1 MIITNALIQMVGKI
15 ADENG
20 KVDII
25 TNSSCDGV
33 DYE

>member
-1 MIITNALIQMVGKI
+1 MIITHALIQMVGQI

-25 TNSSCDGV
+25 TNCSCDGV

>member
-1 MIITNALIQMVGKI
+1 MIITYALIQMVGKI

-20 KVDII
+20 VDII
-25 TNSSCDGV
+25 TNSACDGV

>member
-1 MIITNALIQMVGKI
+1 MIITHALIQMLGKI

-20 KVDII
+20 KVDVI
-25 TNSSCDGV
+25 TNRSCDGV